1 MKHTTFLLSLLVTVA
16 ASPSIGEAQTVTRAT
31 PAVAS
36 PGFVTMLE
44 GSSLSLETQVLF
56 HLSVGGFVG
65 NWTEPGEV
73 LSVFDGGIL
82 VLVPLSTVSFVPPG
96 IQGSTPIGM
105 LTVQNPSPSVPAVTP
120 FYFLEGTG
128 GFLANT
134 GLGTTNPNGPG
145 RPSISFDPARTGP
158 EAGTAIDPKALGPG
172 APVPGNLDFAMRLE
186 NATPGAQPFL
196 VIGAP
201 GPALPF
207 RGGVIAVDLRNVFTI
222 RAGPPVDASGVSAL
236 PLSIPAR
243 LAGGPAATAQWF
255 FRDPASGQLMLS
267 NALQLE
273 FGLF

>member
-1 MKHTTFLLSLLVTVA
+1 MKRTTFLLSLLVTVA
-16 ASPSIGEAQTVTRAT
+16 ASPSIAAQTVTRVT

-36 PGFVTMLE
+36 PEYVTMLA
-44 GSSLSLETQVLF
+44 GSDLSLETQVLF

-73 LSVFDGGIL
+73 LSVFDGGIM

-96 IQGSTPIGM
+96 IQGSSPAGM
-105 LTVQNPSPSVPAVTP
+105 FTVQNPRGSASAPIP

-134 GLGTTNPNGPG
+134 GLGTMNPNGLG
-145 RPSISFDPARTGP
+145 RPVISFDPARTGP

-236 PLSIPAR
+236 PLSTPAR

-255 FRDPASGQLMLS
+255 FRDPASGRLMLS

-273 FGLF
+273 FGLS